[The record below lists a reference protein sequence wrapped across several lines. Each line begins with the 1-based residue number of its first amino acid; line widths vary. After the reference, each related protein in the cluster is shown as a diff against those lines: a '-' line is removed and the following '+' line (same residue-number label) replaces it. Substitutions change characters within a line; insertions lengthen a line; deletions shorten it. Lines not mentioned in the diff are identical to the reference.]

1 MNKIY
6 KVLTNRRTGQRAAVS
21 ELQRTHTKHG
31 PRLAL
36 LAAAVLGAAV
46 ASGPAAAYNW
56 YGTSPN
62 ISLSDNHNADP
73 GAVNSGFAF
82 GSDAAAK
89 TYDSV
94 RMYGGSYR
102 LYFEGLTA
110 GAPTKELN
118 LDADNALSLLD
129 QSQGF
134 SQALVQADGG
144 IWWALGALPQ
154 KLSVDSNYAGDI
166 VDSNV
171 FVQKLAQGGV
181 EEVAW
186 ARYLIGQRAK
196 NLSPS
201 SVFGDFDKMG
211 MRIENGN
218 TISTAAILAE
228 VELRDGKTLTI
239 DATGGGDWGAH
250 LTGNGAVRYEGSG
263 RGDEVT
269 IGQIFYT
276 EENNTDHLAGA
287 NNYGGGTTIVNATL
301 RLKREASLG
310 TGDITADNAR
320 IIEGND
326 TALIDV
332 ANITFT
338 TTDLELAGAFNV
350 SNTGTFTGANTISNA
365 DVIFGT
371 LCGTDGASL
380 AVSGHQLQTG
390 TLDITNT
397 TLSAGNLLVTGVAT
411 VSGTDSVFST
421 TSGATLESGLA
432 LTDGTGLRVA
442 AGGLR
447 VENGL
452 SLDNGVLTVETG
464 GLTVTNNLTLTNSAA
479 KLDLQG
485 GDLKVQGDMVLNE
498 RTTFTAADAST
509 VSVTGDVTLK
519 DAAAFTTDDLALCGT
534 LRFEGSTL
542 RTYGTTTATMDA
554 DGYAVELN
562 GATVRYTGT
571 LSGVTGTK
579 LTGSTLTLALAHADK
594 DSLGDAITFATGSRN
609 NLLSL
614 EFSGTQAF
622 GGIATVG
629 SVTGDIIEFR
639 GTGDSANTISFG
651 DEAFSD
657 YAGWIRF
664 SNTSFNLN
672 EGLSVFS
679 EGSNVG
685 LGIGPDAVVSY
696 EGTQTASFN
705 RIGWRGDD
713 GVLDLSKFDF
723 STLDATEGAIT
734 VQTITLNGLGS
745 IWVNKTAITGLSA
758 DGESSDSTIFDA
770 QDSKDRNLVIK
781 STNLEVSGDYT
792 ISVRVEGLDSGDN
805 ELTAFF
811 NQQGRIEENGSA
823 ETSAASGT
831 WGFTTWTDANGVS
844 IQHGLEKVRL
854 LGGDDENRALT
865 LDVGLKDERLE
876 VLIEGDGIL
885 KKDGTGTLRITNRNT
900 FKGDVEVV
908 AGTLIAVGGGLG
920 TGINPDN
927 YTPGTGVAL
936 TVKEGATYAITPTDA
951 AVRQNL
957 EGITVESGGSVE
969 LGGSSDDAELGL
981 FGVSTF
987 KSGSTVTGGSSS
999 FIGIADG
1006 VTVTFEDF
1014 QTILASGWD
1023 GSINFADAVNDE
1035 REGSGKL
1042 VLLQDKGGDG
1052 VGTLDR
1058 VRGSGTIELADQA
1071 VWGDLGDFTG
1081 RMVVNNAVSE
1091 LTINADSV
1099 VNAAAALEM
1108 TSGQITVDNLGTK
1121 VPTTFGEIDLTGGT
1135 INLGT
1140 LTGGAD
1146 WVTGGLRAED
1156 SLKLE
1161 NVKVKVDYAEGQ
1173 SIDAAN
1179 ILSLDNEDG
1188 KTTML
1193 IGGTGTVAD
1202 SVTIDGITIEGN
1214 GDALTSALIQ
1224 DGNGIGTVTYAAKVV
1239 KDSGLGV
1246 NFQVTELWLTD
1257 VLNLNGTDRTGED
1270 ATLDLMIT
1278 GTGTGGL
1285 KITAGTVTLA
1295 QANEYG
1301 SLEVFNGATG
1311 VILGTQR
1318 LANGGAI
1325 AGKIIAENG
1334 AKLSVEGGTLK
1345 ISVHQNEAY
1354 DIDLASGATL
1364 AFDGV
1369 RTSGDLF
1376 AGEIKATDGVT
1387 VTFNGSKGNF
1397 ALASDSVPVAY
1408 ELSGSSEVTFSATP
1422 VDGAL
1427 SLGEVKVD
1435 DVGSTARFE
1444 VDGSATETSLK
1455 DVSGEGTVRVSFN
1468 QGQAAGLTLFNVD
1481 GFTGTFGWDN
1491 ATLTIGTA
1499 ENTAANVFATEKG
1512 SLLVGKG
1519 STLVVNNDKTEKNT
1533 EGAIIEKPVELNGNL
1548 TLWVGSTVD
1557 FTTGIH
1563 DLSGDDDVFVGHQAG
1578 VSLNAIDMQGND
1590 LSVRTDL
1597 GTGSVMPTK
1606 FVMDLGHLDLST
1618 GFVESGFKGSILD
1631 LIGSDAE
1638 VPILTVV
1645 QNVGQKRTAG
1655 EMAAI
1660 ASSIQLEGTEDNP
1673 TSEFDFFQPDWKDGE
1688 TGVATPVAKVKT
1700 SPKLVVVS
1708 REDGGYDLAVGVG
1721 ITEIDMVSGAT
1732 LRIDA
1737 SKTLLTKERVMDASI
1752 SGGEDV
1758 KVVITNNLVAAES
1771 GDTITLAAANTYR
1784 GTTDIGYGAKVL
1796 VNHWGALENSS
1807 QVRVGVLGEERT
1819 STVESTLT
1827 LAESSGNPIQ
1837 MKLLKVGAK
1846 GIVELKSGNTLVL
1859 NGPAE
1864 DDVDTTLD
1872 EYASTVDAAG
1882 KIKTEEN
1889 SEALIVL
1896 ASGRL
1901 KLADIRALED
1911 FKGTLSLQSGSTLE
1925 VNVDAGANPE
1935 WNPNYVILPYT
1946 DESSGTFEK
1955 VGKGGLPVA
1964 DGTLADVNVLASEG
1978 SMTYK
1983 NATVGSLT
1991 VRRKDPASTDLVV
2004 QQVEGLLTVD
2014 GDLTAGAGNIFVL
2027 DVVTGKDMS
2036 GDPDYD
2042 PAVGHLLGDNDSDG
2056 IRVKGTAKGTLN
2068 LAVNPVD
2075 VNSGAEERIQLM
2087 TAALIDDTDFEVQL
2101 ADEETGA
2108 VLPGIEAGG
2117 YDYVLVRE
2125 DGVADAGRSGAGTK
2139 IWLSSLA
2146 DDNGT
2151 RNTTVNAGSYL
2162 GVAAAAT
2169 LFDLSIHDRMSNR
2182 SWLKPQEDGSV
2193 ANAFWIVEQV
2203 SHERFSDST
2212 GQIDVR
2218 NTASATTIGADLLT
2232 TKAGTGDFYAGVL
2245 FGWAT
2250 EDTKSCSNRTNLE
2263 SRADTEAWGVGLYAG
2278 WQQNAASRVGPYVD
2292 GWLMWTTA
2300 EADVKGINV
2309 DETAEGDGFSAS
2321 IEAGWA
2327 MKAFSYG
2334 EGAQAGDVYI
2344 EPHVSVTWFGYE
2356 ADPIS
2361 NAVHDVRF
2369 EGKNNIRTRLGLK
2382 TFAFAKGSNTFS
2394 PFLELNWV
2402 HNTETYGAQ
2411 ISKIRVEQAG
2421 AEDQAEA
2428 RVGMDWR
2435 INDSWTAWGHF
2446 GVSVGDDGYNA
2457 REGTL
2462 GLRCR
2467 F

>member
-144 IWWALGALPQ
+144 IWWALGALPK

-301 RLKREASLG
+301 RLEREASLG

-320 IIEGND
+320 IIEVND

-371 LCGTDGASL
+371 LFGTDGASL

-397 TLSAGNLLVTGVAT
+397 TLSAGNLLVKGVAT

-447 VENGL
+447 VENDL

-519 DAAAFTTDDLALCGT
+519 NAAVFTTDDLALGGT
-534 LRFEGSTL
+534 LYFEGSTE
-542 RTYGTTTATMDA
+542 RRYGTATTALD
-554 DGYAVELN
+554 DGYDVNLRQAN
-562 GATVRYTGT
+562 VRYEST
-571 LSGVTGTK
+571 LADVHETLMNESM
-579 LTGSTLTLALAHADK
+579 LTLALDNRK
-594 DSLGDAITFATGSRN
+594 SLGDVVTFAEDSRY
-609 NLLSL
+609 NLLSF
-614 EFSGTQAF
+614 EFVGTETFHGITTSGAD
-622 GGIATVG
+622 AN
-629 SVTGDIIEFR
+629 DIIEFK
-639 GTGDSANTISFG
+639 GTGESGNSISLG
-651 DEAFSD
+651 GGAFSD

-664 SNTSFNLN
+664 TNTNFNLTS
-672 EGLSVFS
+672 ELEDISQHAGVVMG
-679 EGSNVG
+679 EGS
-685 LGIGPDAVVSY
+685 VVSHSGS
-696 EGTQTASFN
+696 ETATLD
-705 RIGWRGDD
+705 RIGWTGNG
-713 GVLDLSKFDF
+713 GVLDLSNFTFNEDNKD
-723 STLDATEGAIT
+723 SGAIT
-734 VQTITLNGLGS
+734 VSTMTLYGTGTIRVDQSAVTGLGGDEETS
-745 IWVNKTAITGLSA
+745 G
-758 DGESSDSTIFDA
+758 TIFDA
-770 QDSKDRNLVIK
+770 QDSANDRVLVIK
-781 STNLEVSGDYT
+781 TTNGQASYDQMIEVDVVGVGVGGSQLTQYFDSTGT
-792 ISVRVEGLDSGDN
+792 IDVH
-805 ELTAFF
+805 
-811 NQQGRIEENGSA
+811 GSEA
-823 ETSAASGT
+823 ASAASGT
-831 WGFTTWTDANGVS
+831 WGFTTHINEEGVS
-844 IQHGLEKVRL
+844 IQHTLSGVTL
-854 LGGDDENRALT
+854 LGGTDGNRAL
-865 LDVGLKDERLE
+865 GLAIGSGENKQLTVEID
-876 VLIEGDGIL
+876 GNGIL
-885 KKDGTGTLRITNRNT
+885 RKTGDGTLRILQSANDWTGEAQVQGGRL
-900 FKGDVEVV
+900 
-908 AGTLIAVGGGLG
+908 AAVGGGLG
-920 TGINPDN
+920 TGK
-927 YTPGTGVAL
+927 VRL
-936 TVKEGATYAITPTDA
+936 TVENGATYALTPA
-951 AVRQNL
+951 QGAVRQNL
-957 EGITVESGGSVE
+957 NGIEVKTGGTVE
-969 LGGSSDDAELGL
+969 LGSSGFYAELGL
-981 FGVSTF
+981 FGTSTF
-987 KSGSTVTGGSSS
+987 GVNSKITGGEQT
-999 FIGIADG
+999 FVGIADDA
-1006 VTVTFEDF
+1006 TVTFTEF
-1014 QTILASGWD
+1014 KTILGEDWS
-1023 GSINFADAVNDE
+1023 GSINFADWVMPGE
-1035 REGSGKL
+1035 REGSGILKL
-1042 VLLQDKGGDG
+1042 ADELEIVGDA
-1052 VGTLDR
+1052 GTLKN

-1224 DGNGIGTVTYAAKVV
+1224 GGNGIGTVTYAAKVV

-1246 NFQVTELWLTD
+1246 NFQVTELRLTD

-1270 ATLDLMIT
+1270 ATLDLMIK

-1376 AGEIKATDGVT
+1376 AGDIKAKDGVT

-1397 ALASDSVPVAY
+1397 ALASDSAPVAY

-1422 VDGAL
+1422 VAGAAL

-1455 DVSGEGTVRVSFN
+1455 DVSGEGTVRVSFK
-1468 QGQAAGLTLFNVD
+1468 QGQAAGLTLSNVD

-1563 DLSGDDDVFVGHQAG
+1563 DLSGDDDVFVGHHAG

-1660 ASSIQLEGTEDNP
+1660 ASSIQLVGTEDNP
-1673 TSEFDFFQPDWKDGE
+1673 ISEFDFFQPDWKDGE

-1935 WNPNYVILPYT
+1935 WNPNYVIRPYT

-1964 DGTLADVNVLASEG
+1964 DGTLASVNVLASEG

-2014 GDLTAGAGNIFVL
+2014 GDLTVGEGNIFVL

-2042 PAVGHLLGDNDSDG
+2042 PAVGHLLGDNGSDG

-2125 DGVADAGRSGAGTK
+2125 DGVADAVRSGAGTE

-2250 EDTKSCSNRTNLE
+2250 EDTKSRSNRTNLE

-2361 NAVHDVRF
+2361 NDVHDVRF